1 MSASQQ
7 ARRGTLT
14 IVWVKLTDWSC
25 RDPLEGL
32 PGSRRT
38 VGITDP
44 VGRVL
49 ERLAAVEGAGGVVI
63 VGISGFGGSGKST
76 LAAALANVLKA
87 PTVSTD
93 EFTTE
98 AVLYPS
104 DDWNGID
111 RARLVR
117 QILVPLRQGARRI
130 TYDSSGDWEAWTTV
144 PKTLDLAGNH
154 FIVEGVGLFHPDVL
168 PFLDL
173 TVWIDIDPA
182 ASTRR
187 GLARDAQAGQDDR
200 SIWNDVWAPND
211 LRFAEVFD
219 PKAHADVVID
229 AQ

>member
-1 MSASQQ
+1 
-7 ARRGTLT
+7 
-14 IVWVKLTDWSC
+14 
-25 RDPLEGL
+25 LEGL
-32 PGSRRT
+32 PGSGST
-38 VGITDP
+38 VRITDS
-44 VGRVL
+44 VDSVL
-49 ERLAAVEGAGGVVI
+49 ERLAAVEGAHGVVI

-76 LAAALANVLKA
+76 LAAALADVLQA

-93 EFTTE
+93 EFATK
-98 AVLYPS
+98 AVMQPS

-111 RARLVR
+111 RARLIR

-130 TYDSSGDWEAWTTV
+130 AYESSGDWEAWTTV
-144 PKTLDLAGNH
+144 SKTLELAGNH
-154 FIVEGVGLFHPDVL
+154 FIVEGVGLFHPNVL
-168 PFLDL
+168 PLLDL
-173 TVWIDIDPA
+173 TVWIDINPGE
-182 ASTRR
+182 STRR